1 MYIQKSI
8 LIFLFG
14 FILLFSVNAQI
25 DVSSD
30 FFLNG
35 EHSDSI
41 LNIPKSKLN
50 AAGLIFTTNMSVWA
64 FDRYITNGEYAHI
77 NLNTMKSNFKTGFVW
92 DNDMFITNLFAHPY
106 HGGLYFNAARSNG
119 MNFWQ
124 SVPYTAGGSLMW
136 EFFMENEH
144 PAINDFLATTI
155 GGASLGE
162 MTYRLSDRIIDDRTF
177 GFDRF
182 KREALLT
189 LISPARGLNRIING
203 DAWRH
208 KLSRGNSIQDTPLSI
223 YTAIGHRIIADN
235 AKSSDKHDVS
245 NMLCFDLGLNYG
257 DPYNEEN
264 EKPYDYFIFKVGGN
278 LFSKQPFIGRVNGI
292 GMLYSKDINLKNPR
306 RQLAVGLF
314 QHFNYYESKADINHV
329 TLSPYKLSEAASV
342 GPGLLFKNRLIK
354 HITFIASAYL
364 SAILLGGSQ
373 TDHYNVEDRDYN
385 MGSGFSSKLNMELQ
399 FGSKAILSMNS
410 EDYRIYSWI
419 GYDPNNPEDIHTS
432 VQGDKGNASLSTA
445 RLNFS
450 YIINKHFLV
459 EIEGSYYYRK
469 SVYTYYPDVEHGVTE
484 NKFGLG
490 YYF

>member
-1 MYIQKSI
+1 MYIPKSI
-8 LIFLFG
+8 LFFLFCL
-14 FILLFSVNAQI
+14 IPPSVKAQTYF
-25 DVSSD
+25 SSD
-30 FFLNG
+30 SLLNS
-35 EHSDSI
+35 EHSYAI
-41 LNIPKSKLN
+41 LNIPESKLN
-50 AAGLIFTTNMSVWA
+50 AAGLIFVTNMSVWA
-64 FDRYITNGEYAHI
+64 FDRYIIDGDYAHI

-92 DNDMFITNLFAHPY
+92 DNDMFVTNLFAHPY

-136 EFFMENEH
+136 EFLMENES

-189 LISPARGLNRIING
+189 LISPIKGLNRIISG
-203 DAWRH
+203 DAWKHRLT
-208 KLSRGNSIQDTPLSI
+208 KGNSIQETPLSL
-223 YTAIGHRIIADN
+223 YTAIGHRIIADD
-235 AKSSDKHDVS
+235 AKNSDRQDVS
-245 NMLCFDLGLNYG
+245 NMLCFDLGLYYG

-264 EKPYDYFIFKVGGN
+264 EKPYDYFMFKVSGN
-278 LFSKQPFIGRVNGI
+278 IFSIQPFISRINGI
-292 GMLYSKDINLKNPR
+292 GMLYSKDINLKNSK
-306 RQLAVGLF
+306 RQLAVGFF

-342 GPGLLFKNRLIK
+342 GPGLLFKIKPIK
-354 HITFIASAYL
+354 HITFLASTYL

-385 MGSGFSSKLNMELQ
+385 MGSGFSSKLNMELK
-399 FGSKAILSMNS
+399 FGSNAILSMNS

-419 GYDPNNPEDIHTS
+419 GYDPNNPENIHTN
-432 VQGDKGNASLSTA
+432 VQGDKGKASLSAA

-450 YIINKHFLV
+450 YIINRHFLIG
-459 EIEGSYYYRK
+459 IESSYYYRK
-469 SVYTYYPDVEHGVTE
+469 SVYIYYPDVEHGVTE
-484 NKFGLG
+484 NKFSLG
-490 YYF
+490 YFF